1 VACRSGPLPD
11 PTAASG
17 PIYGTW
23 SAGPKP
29 RGQAQPPVYTVA
41 EIDVADQAAYSAF
54 AQKTQATIKAAGGK
68 ITSIEGEPPKSRVV
82 IQQWDS
88 LEKFQAYR
96 NSAAF
101 KELLPVARSRQN
113 SAPSSSRV
121 CRNSAAADVD
131 TIRLL
136 IDKPMVAPKPT
147 ATAP

>member
-1 VACRSGPLPD
+1 MEP
-11 PTAASG
+11 
-17 PIYGTW
+17 W

-29 RGQAQPPVYTVA
+29 RAQAQPPVYTVA
-41 EIDVADQAAYSAF
+41 EIDVADQATYSAF
-54 AQKTQATIKAAGGK
+54 AQKAQAAFKAAGGK

-88 LEKFQAYR
+88 LEKFQASR

-101 KELLPVARSRQN
+101 KELLPVARRHQN

-121 CRNSAAADVD
+121 CRDIAAADVD
-131 TIRLL
+131 TIRSL